1 MQRFATELTRALD
14 SLVVSLAPP
23 RPLIRL
29 LLPPDAARLDG
40 LRHIDQQFV
49 GKLKG
54 HLWEQFELP
63 RYARNCVLVN
73 LTASAPVLTRAPQ
86 LLVIHDAA
94 ILDNPTNFSRAYR
107 TAYRLLWRLLQ
118 AGQVHIHTIS
128 TFSAQRLA
136 AHGVRTAPARIPNGS
151 DHISAVAADESIF
164 SRFPQIKRGRY
175 VLCIGN
181 RSRNKNFGV
190 VAKALQ
196 GVPELQLVVCGPSNS
211 RIFGTPDGMP
221 GMRSIDVSF
230 PSDAELVALYR
241 NAFAFVFPSLYEGF
255 GVPPLEAMRLDCPVI
270 ASNTGAIPEV
280 CGDGAIYFK
289 PSSSF
294 ELSTILRSLL
304 DDATL
309 RCVQV
314 EKGRKAAAEFRWE
327 RSAQTL
333 FEALHQFAADRGKHA

>member
-1 MQRFATELTRALD
+1 
-14 SLVVSLAPP
+14 
-23 RPLIRL
+23 
-29 LLPPDAARLDG
+29 
-40 LRHIDQQFV
+40 
-49 GKLKG
+49 
-54 HLWEQFELP
+54 
-63 RYARNCVLVN
+63 
-73 LTASAPVLTRAPQ
+73 
-86 LLVIHDAA
+86 
-94 ILDNPTNFSRAYR
+94 
-107 TAYRLLWRLLQ
+107 
-118 AGQVHIHTIS
+118 
-128 TFSAQRLA
+128 
-136 AHGVRTAPARIPNGS
+136 
-151 DHISAVAADESIF
+151 
-164 SRFPQIKRGRY
+164 
-175 VLCIGN
+175 
-181 RSRNKNFGV
+181 
-190 VAKALQ
+190 
-196 GVPELQLVVCGPSNS
+196 
-211 RIFGTPDGMP
+211 
-221 GMRSIDVSF
+221 
-230 PSDAELVALYR
+230 VALYR